1 MKKISFLIL
10 AFFCLNK
17 SLGQNF
23 EQYLTNL
30 DVDNESIQLYT
41 DQLTELYNSPL
52 DINKTDFKEL
62 ILLNILSEA
71 QALEI
76 SEYRSQNG
84 PIMSVYELQIL
95 PSIDKTTYDKILPF
109 IKVNKQTIEI
119 IKIKENKT
127 TGYSLLRS
135 SMSFNQK
142 NNGSNI
148 GNSSNLLFKTKIQRN
163 DGFRLGITFEK
174 DTYEP
179 LFFKKEPIFFYSGF
193 IQYKPDSGPIS
204 NVIIGD
210 YKIQFGQ
217 GLMLSGGFNQGKGVE
232 PVNTIFNSK
241 NVALPYS
248 STLENNF
255 MRGLYITLSK
265 RKFSYSFFLSG
276 LSNHARLNELNPD
289 NYISINNSGLFRT
302 VSEIATKNTLLEKS
316 LGSMINFN
324 QSPKLKIGLTVMY
337 LNRNLK
343 HSPDFNSYN
352 QFKINEQN
360 NLSSSL
366 SFQSTLSNTTMF
378 GEFVVNSGFHKAG
391 IIGIIQSFKPKLDF
405 SLVYRNYGKSYHSS
419 FANALSE
426 SSEIAN
432 ESGLYLGI
440 KFYINQNHQILF
452 YYDIFKFPWLKYQLD
467 IPGSGDELSI
477 RYKGELTDKTSLTIG
492 LKSEKRTST
501 SNDGKNIN
509 VTNAENSKFL
519 LALIHKPSKVFE
531 TKSTINFNKTKV
543 AGQESSGFGIS
554 QDLKLSMGNTKLT
567 FRYALIDS
575 RSFESRIYMYENDV
589 LYAGSFPFYYGV
601 GKVVYLVA
609 KQKIFKGFDLWIKIR
624 RGLKQQ
630 QNENLF
636 RLSSTNW
643 SARMQ
648 LMYKF

>member
-1 MKKISFLIL
+1 M
-10 AFFCLNK
+10 
-17 SLGQNF
+17 GQNF

-30 DVDNESIQLYT
+30 DVDNENIQLYT
-41 DQLTELYNSPL
+41 DQISELYNSPV

-62 ILLNILSEA
+62 ILLNILSEP

-76 SEYRSQNG
+76 TEYRNQNG

-95 PSIDKTTYDKILPF
+95 PSIDKRTYDKILPF
-109 IKVNKQTIEI
+109 IKVKKHTR
-119 IKIKENKT
+119 KITKLKESNT
-127 TGYSLLRS
+127 SGYSLLRS
-135 SMSFNQK
+135 SKSFNIK
-142 NNGSNI
+142 NNNSYI
-148 GNSSNLLFKTKIQRN
+148 GNSTNLLFKAKIQRN
-163 DGFRLGITFEK
+163 NSFRFGITLEK

-179 LFFKKEPIFFYSGF
+179 LFFKKEPILFYSGF
-193 IQYKPDSGPIS
+193 IQYKTDSGPIR
-204 NVIIGD
+204 NIIIGD

-232 PVNTIFNSK
+232 PINTIFNSK

-255 MRGLYITLSK
+255 MRGLYVTLAK
-265 RKFSYSFFLSG
+265 RKVSYSFFLSG
-276 LSNHARLNELNPD
+276 LSNHARLNELNP
-289 NYISINNSGLFRT
+289 NYYISINNSGLFRT
-302 VSEIATKNTLLEKS
+302 VKEIATKNTLFEKS
-316 LGSMINFN
+316 MGSMISLN
-324 QSPKLKIGLTVMY
+324 QSQKLKIGFAIMNI
-337 LNRNLK
+337 NRTLK
-343 HSPDFNSYN
+343 HSPDLNSYN
-352 QFKINEQN
+352 QFKINKQN

-366 SFQSTLSNTTMF
+366 SFQSTFSNTTLF

-405 SLVYRNYGKSYHSS
+405 SLVYRNYEKSYHSS

-432 ESGLYLGI
+432 ESGLYLGM

-467 IPGSGDELSI
+467 MPGSGDEFSI
-477 RYKGELTDKTSLTIG
+477 RYKGELTENTSLTIG
-492 LKSEKRTST
+492 LKSEKKTST
-501 SNDGKNIN
+501 SQDGRNIN
-509 VTNAENSKFL
+509 VENAENSKFL
-519 LALIHKPSKVFE
+519 IALIHKPKKVFE
-531 TKSTINFNKTKV
+531 TKSTINFNKTKI
-543 AGQESSGFGIS
+543 AGHESSGFGIS
-554 QDLKLSMGNTKLT
+554 QDVKLNLGNTKLT

-575 RSFESRIYMYENDV
+575 RSFDSRIYMYENDV
-589 LYAGSFPFYYGV
+589 LYASSFPFYYGI
-601 GKVVYLVA
+601 GKVAYLVA

-630 QNENLF
+630 HKENLF

-643 SARMQ
+643 SARVQ